1 MKKTLIAL
9 ALASITTGAYANSP
23 AINGGDSTNEV
34 YTTDGASIFLGG
46 RAEFRGDFIG
56 TDSGDEIDGTMAD
69 SSRVRIN
76 IGGMSNISDSLSAFG
91 FYEAEQT
98 TGENADLTQRYAYVG
113 LMGHLGAVSFGKQ
126 NTANVQL
133 SNMSDIG
140 TYTGDQKAFIDA
152 GNEQQTN
159 NISYIG
165 DFDALRV
172 QASYIAGGAFG
183 FYEAEQAT
191 DGSELK
197 QRYAHVGLMG
207 HLGAVSF
214 GKQNTANVQLSNMSD
229 IGTYTGDQKAFI
241 DAGNEQQTNNISYI
255 GDFDALRVQA
265 SYIAGDNDDTDG
277 YGLSAIYRLPMGLG
291 LGLGYTGA
299 DQDQSQI
306 TAGASYASG
315 GFYAGLTYTTG
326 DTVIIDEITTV
337 TDAVDFEGY
346 ELAAQYVFD
355 NNFRVIGAYQNRQI
369 DGDDAADFFEL
380 TGGYDFNQHV
390 YAYLAYKFN
399 QLDDNNSIFVPS
411 NGDEDSMR
419 LGLKYTF

>member
-1 MKKTLIAL
+1 M
-9 ALASITTGAYANSP
+9 ALASIATGAYANSP

-34 YTTDGASIFLGG
+34 YTTDSASIFLGG

-56 TDSGDEIDGTMAD
+56 TDSGDEIDGTMKD
-69 SSRVRIN
+69 SSRARIN
-76 IGGMSNISDSLSAFG
+76 IGGVSNISDSLSAFG
-91 FYEAEQT
+91 FYEAEQAT
-98 TGENADLTQRYAYVG
+98 DGTDLSQRYAYVG

-140 TYTGDQKAFIDA
+140 TYTGDQKAFIEA
-152 GNEQQTN
+152 GNEKQTN

-172 QASYIAGGAFG
+172 QASYISG
-183 FYEAEQAT
+183 E
-191 DGSELK
+191 
-197 QRYAHVGLMG
+197 
-207 HLGAVSF
+207 
-214 GKQNTANVQLSNMSD
+214 
-229 IGTYTGDQKAFI
+229 
-241 DAGNEQQTNNISYI
+241 
-255 GDFDALRVQA
+255 
-265 SYIAGDNDDTDG
+265 NDDSDG

-326 DTVIIDEITTV
+326 DTIIIDENTIAA
-337 TDAVDFEGY
+337 DAVDFEGY

-355 NNFRVIGAYQNRQI
+355 NNFRVIGTYQNRQI
-369 DGDDAADFFEL
+369 DGNDAADFFEL

-411 NGDEDSMR
+411 SSDEDSMR